1 MDGVMMSER
10 PRRRQKAPR
19 KGNQRNN
26 VKQKAQ
32 ELTRSG
38 MPFQMAMAVAQGRM
52 ELNEALERLARRA
65 EVDRLVRKHG
75 LSRSLATQV
84 AMGHADLDAYLAKQ
98 RMENHL
104 QEHLQ
109 HSCLDTSMRDEQA
122 YVFGLHGG
130 RRADAVVKNND
141 AYTVTLTGKDGE
153 EEVHKLQF
161 KYGYVP
167 DAWKKV
173 RKSMKK
179 DKALASE
186 PREPI
191 VRPQDRY
198 SCSDKRLFRYMDD
211 GAMIDVTLLEGE
223 IFRGSVAWFGRFEF
237 ALELK
242 GGVQV
247 VIFRHALHRIAAV

>member
-19 KGNQRNN
+19 KGNPRNN

-84 AMGHADLDAYLAKQ
+84 AMGHADLEAYLAKQ

-104 QEHLQ
+104 QEYLQ
-109 HSCLDTSMRDEQA
+109 HSCLDQSLRLEQPW
-122 YVFGLHGG
+122 VFGLHGQ
-130 RRADAVVKNND
+130 RRVEAAVTSND
-141 AYTVTLTGKDGE
+141 AYTVMLSGKEGE
-153 EEVHKLQF
+153 QEVHKLQF
-161 KYGYVP
+161 KYGYLP

-173 RKSMKK
+173 RKSLKK
-179 DKALASE
+179 DKALASS

-191 VRPQDRY
+191 TRPQDRY
-198 SCSDKRLFRYMDD
+198 SCSDKRLFRYMDEET
-211 GAMIDVTLLEGE
+211 MIDVTLLEGE
-223 IFRGSVAWFGRFEF
+223 IFRGQVSWFGRFEF
-237 ALELK
+237 GLQLK
-242 GGVQV
+242 GGVEV